1 MKAETLADI
10 LFVLL
15 TLAIV
20 TGCAMKASAGA
31 PGDSRAA
38 PIIIPASAQA
48 DRATL
53 SPAEIRNAA
62 IVRADLL
69 EERGQTVDRSV
80 IYGIGL
86 EP

>member
-1 MKAETLADI
+1 MKAETFADI
-10 LFVLL
+10 TFVLL
-15 TLAIV
+15 TLAAV

-31 PGDSRAA
+31 PGQTTQASVIIEA
-38 PIIIPASAQA
+38 PAEDQS
-48 DRATL
+48 TGL

-69 EERGQTVDRSV
+69 EAQGIAVDRSA

-86 EP
+86 DP

>member
-31 PGDSRAA
+31 PGRTTQNAV
-38 PIIIPASAQA
+38 IIQTPAKDQSAG
-48 DRATL
+48 L